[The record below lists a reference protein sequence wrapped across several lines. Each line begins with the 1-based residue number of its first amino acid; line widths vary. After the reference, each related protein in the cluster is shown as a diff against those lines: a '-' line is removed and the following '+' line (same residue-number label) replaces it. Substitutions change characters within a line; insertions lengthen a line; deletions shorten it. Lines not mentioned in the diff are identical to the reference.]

1 MFKEFGLST
10 DMVDRSIKDEFW
22 RDVSSVIYDV
32 LPVDGEGAEGLTGSV
47 SSRPLGSMVLGK
59 TTFNRQICRR
69 TPQSIVRSALDLY
82 LVQLIV
88 AGDYRG
94 DFDGV
99 NVSARPGDIF
109 ILDLAKVLDSQK
121 EAGSRI
127 SLVLPRPILE
137 EWLPA
142 RHLHGMV
149 FDRRR
154 ATTRLMADYIIGIER
169 VIGDL
174 KPEEIPAV
182 QESLSIL
189 LASAIQGVREGKDL
203 LSATQPLRQRILD
216 YIESRLS
223 DPQLGPE
230 MIMRRFRVSR
240 SHLYR
245 AFELDGGV
253 ARVIREKRL
262 DRAHHLLRNV
272 ASRHTTVK
280 EIARICGISEGAEL
294 SKSFKTRFGL
304 SPSEARNIALNSSG
318 WSGNPLILHDYLLE
332 EAARQGL

>member
-10 DMVDRSIKDEFW
+10 DMVDRRIKDEFW
-22 RDVSSVIYDV
+22 RDVSSAIYDV
-32 LPVDGEGAEGLTGSV
+32 LPVDEEGAEGLTGSV
-47 SSRPLGSMVLGK
+47 SSRPLGTMVLGK

-69 TPQSIVRSALDLY
+69 TPQNIVRSALDLY
-82 LVQLIV
+82 LVQLII

-99 NVSARPGDIF
+99 NVSVRPGDIF
-109 ILDLAKVLDSQK
+109 ILDLAKVLNSQK
-121 EAGSRI
+121 DAGSRI

-137 EWLPA
+137 KWLPA

-174 KPEEIPAV
+174 KPDEIPAV

-189 LASAIQGVREGKDL
+189 LASAIEGAREGNDL
-203 LSATQPLRQRILD
+203 LSVTQPLRQRILD
-216 YIESRLS
+216 YIDGRLN

-230 MIMRRFRVSR
+230 MIIRRFRVSR

-262 DRAHHLLRNV
+262 DRAHHLLISP
-272 ASRHTTVK
+272 ASRNTTMK
-280 EIARICGISEGAEL
+280 EIARICGISEGSEL

-304 SPSEARNIALNSSG
+304 SPSEARSIALTSSS

-332 EAARQGL
+332 EAARHGL